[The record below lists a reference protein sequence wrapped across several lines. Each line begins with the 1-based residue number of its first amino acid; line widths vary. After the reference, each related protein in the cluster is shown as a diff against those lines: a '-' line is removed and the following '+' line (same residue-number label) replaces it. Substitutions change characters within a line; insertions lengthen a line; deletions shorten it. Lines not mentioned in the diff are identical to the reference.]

1 MKKTTNKIT
10 KKKATEKP
18 EVSSTHGETAKK
30 RRQAAFL
37 EAYITCGTITHA
49 ARIAKIAKQTHYD
62 WIRKDNKYQTAF
74 AEAEVAATDTLIQE
88 ARRRAIQGVSEPVLY
103 KGEVVKTISKYSDA
117 LLMFL
122 LKGALPEVF
131 RERYEISG
139 GNKPIRVKSDP
150 GREELAD
157 DTLKALI
164 TFGEQLRRAQRD
176 RGGKSPE

>member
-1 MKKTTNKIT
+1 MSKMKKTA
-10 KKKATEKP
+10 KKTVTQPKA
-18 EVSSTHGETAKK
+18 SSSHRETAQK

-37 EAYITCGTITHA
+37 EAYITCATITHA
-49 ARIAKIAKQTHYD
+49 ARMAKIAKQTHYD
-62 WIRKDNKYQTAF
+62 WIAVDKEYQLAF
-74 AEAEVAATDTLIQE
+74 AEAEIAATDTLIQE
-88 ARRRAIQGVSEPVLY
+88 ARRRAVQGVSEPVFY
-103 KGEVVKTISKYSDA
+103 KGKEIKTVQKYSDA

-150 GREELAD
+150 GRETLAD